1 MMIMIWL
8 LAEELLSGASAGA
21 SQVLTF
27 GPDDANQSI
36 SISIDD
42 DDLYEG
48 GSSGAAETVE
58 FSLGTF
64 VNSAT
69 ATNSTLTF
77 SIVDDEDTPT
87 IEFDVANSSYLRS

>member
-1 MMIMIWL
+1 MIQRLFTVKTTISVSNATATDGVSDDDYD
-8 LAEELLSGASAGA
+8 LATSGGTAIAAGA

-48 GSSGAAETVE
+48 GASVV
-58 FSLGTF
+58 LQK
-64 VNSAT
+64 
-69 ATNSTLTF
+69 
-77 SIVDDEDTPT
+77 
-87 IEFDVANSSYLRS
+87 R